1 MEILSSTTPN
11 TSHIF
16 PKLSFLSPKI
26 FFKTTQIN
34 KTHLNFNSKVHIH
47 IPFSPTLPFSN
58 SKRFKISAHFGGP
71 TSRRNSLRKKLTQH
85 KQVCDNFPILDS
97 TSETQKQLLD
107 YNAENLD
114 SNLDSDRVEIEGSV
128 ESSGFKKESS
138 EIYDDSVL
146 SSKLR
151 KWVDQYEADTEFW
164 GIGSGRIFTV
174 FRDSDGKIERVD
186 VNEEEIIRRSGFE
199 PALYKASELEDL
211 SEVNSKISHAKSLA
225 REMETGN
232 NVLSEFSSVAKFV
245 VSSGDLGF
253 GTSIR
258 GVTLPPG
265 LFLKMSRVG
274 IVALCG
280 LCVFWAVKSLFKG
293 QEDKTEYSMMEK
305 EMLRRKMK
313 ARMEKDK
320 LVKGNVEVIQAPEK
334 VDFPSI
340 EKPLLDRQVVME
352 NIAKAKASDNSSA
365 LRTSSSVEAVKS
377 TDFDDKIQEIKTMA
391 RHARELEKKDQGGLD
406 GSDGEDD
413 PIVNELPGGKKVIQE
428 EEEKSFGSSSRQNHG
443 HIGKSK
449 DVRETII
456 TTPLDDPKSNGSCI
470 DVKTS
475 VENSVAIKSSTSE
488 IYVSNVSENRANED
502 KDEDLNSLDTTETN
516 NVSDSSA
523 THFSEP
529 SKTSVKAKPKVIRS
543 VKEAREYLSKKR
555 DRQEQSEEILSKT
568 LPKDDSSSQ
577 NRRDGE
583 TSHQLDRNHDLR
595 DVSIYTSPDLMHGKI
610 ASPEHAHES
619 IPLKGVDPQAAEDLY
634 EAVDHQIL
642 RASSSPENSTERGP
656 SSIYVPIHGD
666 LERQRSQEPHKDI
679 LAHTPDLDAKSDSTT
694 SQTACEPRLNAEE
707 TISTESNTAEDI
719 VEEIKHQMSDS
730 NDVAAPAATNGN
742 WMENNFHEFEPVA
755 KKIAVGFKE
764 NYTVA
769 RQKKINQEL
778 NLDSEKSIPE
788 YDEGDGELDW
798 MKDDSLREIVFQV
811 RENELMG
818 RDPFHLMDA
827 EDKKAFFGGLE
838 KKVDK
843 VNEKLQNLHQWVHSN
858 IENLDYGAD
867 GISIHDPPEKVIPRW
882 KGPPVDT
889 SPQSLDDYLKQR
901 QALVNENLRGQFIEK
916 KEAESPLQTSLKSS
930 PYENGVTKSVVSNQN
945 NNNQDGIV
953 KPPKII
959 IEGSDGSVR
968 AGKKAGKEYWEHTK
982 KWSRGFLDS
991 YNAETDPEIKAT
1003 MKDIGKDLKRWI
1015 TEKEIQESA
1024 DLMDKLP
1031 ERGQKFIQEK
1041 LNKVKREMELY
1052 GPQAVM
1058 NKYSEYTDEKEEDYL
1073 WWLDLPFVLCIE
1085 LYTNQDGDQNIG
1097 FYSLEMAA
1105 DLELDP
1111 KQYHMIAFEDT
1122 GDCKNMCYIIQ
1133 SHLEMLGNGNAF
1145 VIAQQ
1150 PKDAYRE
1157 ARSNGFNVTV
1167 IRKGELKLNV
1177 DQNLEEVEEQII
1189 EIGSK
1194 MYHDKMM
1201 KGRSMDISSLTKG
1214 VFGIK
1219 KPKKRR
1225 SKKKLKKPTKH

>member
-1 MEILSSTTPN
+1 M
-11 TSHIF
+11 
-16 PKLSFLSPKI
+16 
-26 FFKTTQIN
+26 
-34 KTHLNFNSKVHIH
+34 
-47 IPFSPTLPFSN
+47 
-58 SKRFKISAHFGGP
+58 
-71 TSRRNSLRKKLTQH
+71 
-85 KQVCDNFPILDS
+85 CDNFPVLDLS
-97 TSETQKQLLD
+97 SETQKQVLD
-107 YNAENLD
+107 YNDENLD
-114 SNLDSDRVEIEGSV
+114 SNLDSGSVEIEGSV
-128 ESSGFKKESS
+128 DSSGLKKESF
-138 EIYDDSVL
+138 EIYDDSGL

-151 KWVDQYEADTEFW
+151 RWVDQYEADTEFW
-164 GIGSGRIFTV
+164 GIGSGQIFTV
-174 FRDSDGKIERVD
+174 FRDSEGKIEKVD
-186 VNEEEIIRRSGFE
+186 VNEEEIMRRSGLE

-211 SEVNSKISHAKSLA
+211 SEVDSKISHAKSLA
-225 REMETGN
+225 REMENGN

-245 VSSGDLGF
+245 VSSGDVGSVS
-253 GTSIR
+253 SIQ

-265 LFLKMSRVG
+265 FLLKMSRVG
-274 IVALCG
+274 VVALCG
-280 LCVFWAVKSLFKG
+280 LCVFWAVKKLFKCD
-293 QEDKTEYSMMEK
+293 ENKTEYTMMEK

-320 LVKGNVEVIQAPEK
+320 LVKGNVEVIQASKK
-334 VDFPSI
+334 VEFPST
-340 EKPLLDRQVVME
+340 EKPLLDRQLVMD
-352 NIAKAKASDNSSA
+352 NIAKAKASDSSLA
-365 LRTSSSVEAVKS
+365 LQTSSGVEAVKS
-377 TDFDDKIQEIKTMA
+377 TDFDDKIQEIKAMA
-391 RHARELEKKDQGGLD
+391 RHARELEKKDQAGLD
-406 GSDGEDD
+406 GSDGEDNA
-413 PIVNELPGGKKVIQE
+413 IVNDLSSGQKVIQE
-428 EEEKSFGSSSRQNHG
+428 EREKSFSSFNGQNHG
-443 HIGKSK
+443 YIGNSK
-449 DVRETII
+449 DVRETIF

-470 DVKTS
+470 HVKTS
-475 VENSVAIKSSTSE
+475 VENSEAIKSTTSE
-488 IYVSNVSENRANED
+488 IHVSNVSENRANED
-502 KDEDLNSLDTTETN
+502 KDDDPNSFDTTETN
-516 NVSDSSA
+516 NTSDSSV

-529 SKTSVKAKPKVIRS
+529 KKNSVKAKPKVIRS
-543 VKEAREYLSKKR
+543 VKEAREYLSKTR
-555 DRQEQSEEILSKT
+555 DRQEKSEEIPSKT
-568 LPKDDSSSQ
+568 LPKDDSLSQ
-577 NRRDGE
+577 NRSDGE
-583 TSHQLDRNHDLR
+583 TSQQLDRNHNLR
-595 DVSIYTSPDLMHGKI
+595 AVSILTSPDLIYGKF
-610 ASPEHAHES
+610 ASPEPAHES
-619 IPLKGVDPQAAEDLY
+619 IPLKGVDAKAAED
-634 EAVDHQIL
+634 ESVDHQIL
-642 RASSSPENSTERGP
+642 RASSSPENSTEKEP
-656 SSIYVPIHGD
+656 SNINVPIDGD
-666 LERQRSQEPHKDI
+666 LERQRSQERHKKEI
-679 LAHTPDLDAKSDSTT
+679 LAHTPDFDAKSDSTT
-694 SQTACEPRLNAEE
+694 SQTACEPHLNAEG
-707 TISTESNTAEDI
+707 TISKESNTAEDI
-719 VEEIKHQMSDS
+719 VEEIKHQMPDS
-730 NDVAAPAATNGN
+730 NDVPAPAATNGN

-755 KKIAVGFKE
+755 KKIAVGFRD

-778 NLDSEKSIPE
+778 NLDSEKRVPE

-798 MKDDSLREIVFQV
+798 MKDDRLREIVLQV

-818 RDPFHLMDA
+818 RDPFHLMDS

-838 KKVDK
+838 KKVEK

-930 PYENGVTKSVVSNQN
+930 SYENGVPKSVKNQN
-945 NNNQDGIV
+945 RNNQDRIV
-953 KPPKII
+953 KSPKII

-968 AGKKAGKEYWEHTK
+968 AGKKSGKEYWEHTK

-1052 GPQAVM
+1052 GPQAVI
-1058 NKYSEYTDEKEEDYL
+1058 NKYSEYTEEKEEDYL

-1150 PKDAYRE
+1150 PKDAYLE

>member
-1 MEILSSTTPN
+1 MEILSSTTTN
-11 TSHIF
+11 TCHIF
-16 PKLSFLSPKI
+16 PKLSFLCPKI
-26 FFKTTQIN
+26 CFKTTHF
-34 KTHLNFNSKVHIH
+34 KFTSKLSIH
-47 IPFSPTLPFSN
+47 FPFSPTLPLSN
-58 SKRFKISAHFGGP
+58 SKRFKLSAHFGGP

-85 KQVCDNFPILDS
+85 KQVCDNFPL
-97 TSETQKQLLD
+97 
-107 YNAENLD
+107 LD
-114 SNLDSDRVEIEGSV
+114 SNDDNLEFNVDSYIVETEGGD
-128 ESSGFKKESS
+128 ESSGVKKESS
-138 EIYDDSVL
+138 QLYDDSVL

-151 KWVDQYEADTEFW
+151 RWVDQYEADTEFW

-186 VNEEEIIRRSGFE
+186 VDEEEIMRRSGLE
-199 PALYKASELEDL
+199 PTLYKASELEDL
-211 SEVNSKISHAKSLA
+211 SEVNSKISHAKALA
-225 REMETGN
+225 GEIENGN
-232 NVLSEFSSVAKFV
+232 NVISEFSSVAKFV
-245 VSSGDLGF
+245 DSRRDLGF
-253 GTSIR
+253 GSLIQ
-258 GVTLPPG
+258 GFTLPPG
-265 LFLKMSRVG
+265 LLLKMSRVG
-274 IVALCG
+274 VVALCG
-280 LCVFWAVKSLFKG
+280 LCVFWAVKRLFKG
-293 QEDKTEYSMMEK
+293 DEDKSEYSMMEK

-313 ARMEKDK
+313 ARMEKDR
-320 LVKGNVEVIQAPEK
+320 LVKGNVEVIQASKK
-334 VDFPSI
+334 VEFPST
-340 EKPLLDRQVVME
+340 EKPLLDKQAVMD
-352 NIAKAKASDNSSA
+352 NITKAKASVNSLA
-365 LRTSSSVEAVKS
+365 LQTSSIVGAVES
-377 TDFDDKIQEIKTMA
+377 TDFDIKIQEIKLMA
-391 RHARELEKKDQGGLD
+391 RHARVLEKKQQGGLD
-406 GSDGEDD
+406 GSDEEDN
-413 PIVNELPGGKKVIQE
+413 PIVNELSSRNKVIQE
-428 EEEKSFGSSSRQNHG
+428 EREKSFSSSNGQNHG
-443 HIGKSK
+443 YIGKSE
-449 DVRETII
+449 DVHETII
-456 TTPLDDPKSNGSCI
+456 ATPLDDPKSNGSCI
-470 DVKTS
+470 HVKTS
-475 VENSVAIKSSTSE
+475 VENSEAIKPSTSE
-488 IYVSNVSENRANED
+488 IYVSNVSENRTKKD
-502 KDEDLNSLDTTETN
+502 KDDDLNSFGTTEMN
-516 NVSDSSA
+516 NVSDSNA

-529 SKTSVKAKPKVIRS
+529 NKISVKAKPKVIRS

-555 DRQEQSEEILSKT
+555 DRQEQSGEILSKT
-568 LPKDDSSSQ
+568 LPEDDSSSQ
-577 NRRDGE
+577 HRRDGE
-583 TSHQLDRNHDLR
+583 TNQQLDRNHNLH
-595 DVSIYTSPDLMHGKI
+595 DVSLYTSPDLVHGKFVP
-610 ASPEHAHES
+610 PEHAKES
-619 IPLKGVDPQAAEDLY
+619 NSLKGVDPKTTEDLY
-634 EAVDHQIL
+634 KEVDHQIL
-642 RASSSPENSTERGP
+642 RASSSTKNSTEEEP
-656 SSIYVPIHGD
+656 STINILADGD
-666 LERQRSQEPHKDI
+666 LERQRSQELHKKDK
-679 LAHTPDLDAKSDSTT
+679 LACTPNLEAKSDSTT
-694 SQTACEPRLNAEE
+694 FQTACEPHLIAEE
-707 TISTESNTAEDI
+707 TISTGSNTAEDL
-719 VEEIKHQMSDS
+719 VEKIKHQMPGS
-730 NDVAAPAATNGN
+730 NDVEAPAATKGN

-755 KKIAVGFKE
+755 KKIAVGFKV
-764 NYTVA
+764 NYSVA

-778 NLDSEKSIPE
+778 NLDSEKRVPE
-788 YDEGDGELDW
+788 YDESDGELDW
-798 MKDDSLREIVFQV
+798 MKDDCLREIVFQV

-838 KKVDK
+838 KKVEK

-901 QALVNENLRGQFIEK
+901 QALVNENIRGQFIE

-930 PYENGVTKSVVSNQN
+930 PYENGVTKSIISNQN

-968 AGKKAGKEYWEHTK
+968 AGKKTGKEYWEHTK

-1041 LNKVKREMELY
+1041 LSKVKREMDLY
-1052 GPQAVM
+1052 GPQAVI
-1058 NKYSEYTDEKEEDYL
+1058 NKYSEYTEEKEEDYL
-1073 WWLDLPFVLCIE
+1073 WWLDLPFVSCIE

-1111 KQYHMIAFEDT
+1111 KQYHMIGFEDT

-1145 VIAQQ
+1145 VVAQQ

-1157 ARSNGFNVTV
+1157 ARANGFNVTV

-1225 SKKKLKKPTKH
+1225 SKKKLTKPAKH